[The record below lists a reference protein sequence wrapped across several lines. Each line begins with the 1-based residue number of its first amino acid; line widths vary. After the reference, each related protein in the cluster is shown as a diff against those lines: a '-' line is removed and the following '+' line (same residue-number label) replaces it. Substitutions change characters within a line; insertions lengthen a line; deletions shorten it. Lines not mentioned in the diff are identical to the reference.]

1 MKDKRFPREARV
13 LGKFNRMETEIF
25 DDLVSFISVHAL
37 ILNLFLKNFHFRLA
51 YHASS
56 ALVNL
61 SEKERQS
68 QKCLAGIFEPQ
79 N

>member
-37 ILNLFLKNFHFRLA
+37 ILNLYF
-51 YHASS
+51 
-56 ALVNL
+56 
-61 SEKERQS
+61 
-68 QKCLAGIFEPQ
+68 
-79 N
+79 